1 MFRFFITLFSAITIG
16 YAAYRM
22 KIPGGFMV
30 GAVLGSAVLS
40 ITTGIAYMPGWSKV
54 AAQVTAGAFIGCSIR
69 KSDLA
74 GFRSLLR
81 PILTLLSMMLMLN
94 LTMGYLV
101 YRFSPLDAV
110 TAFMCAVPGG
120 MSDIPIIAAEMGA
133 DAAKVTAVQF
143 LRMVAGIAIFPSVI
157 RAVTRGEPQ
166 PQPQTDPPANT
177 EMCVSNTP
185 RQSVVLTLLVA
196 TAGGLLGRA
205 LGVPAG
211 TLAFA
216 VIASVLFHL
225 TTGRAVLPMWAK
237 RMAQVLSGAYIGSS
251 ISAPDLSEMR
261 QVLVPALLI
270 LAGYAINCFLTG
282 LLLHRG
288 CHFTRREGMLAA
300 TPAGASD
307 MALISADLGV
317 TSPNLVVMQTLRLL
331 AVVIIFPQ
339 VIHFVLLFLH

>member
-1 MFRFFITLFSAITIG
+1 MFRFFITLLLAIAVG
-16 YAAYRM
+16 YAAYRA

-30 GAVLGSAVLS
+30 GAVLGSAALS
-40 ITTGIAYMPGWSKV
+40 ISTGIAYMPGWTKI
-54 AAQVTAGAFIGCSIR
+54 AAQVTAGAFIGCGIS
-69 KSDLA
+69 KNDLA

-81 PILTLLSMMLMLN
+81 PILILLSMMLALN

-101 YRFSPLDAV
+101 YRLSPLDAV

-157 RAVTRGEPQ
+157 RAMTRDEVQ
-166 PQPQTDPPANT
+166 PQPEDASSPAFSPDKT
-177 EMCVSNTP
+177 QKP
-185 RQSVVLTLLVA
+185 RQSFVLTLLVA
-196 TAGGLLGRA
+196 AAGGLFGRA
-205 LGVPAG
+205 LGIPAG

-216 VIASVLFHL
+216 VIASVIFKL
-225 TTGRAVLPMWAK
+225 TTDRAVLPMWAK

-251 ISAPDLSEMR
+251 ISAPDLAEMR

-270 LAGYAINCFLTG
+270 LAGYAINCFVTG
-282 LLLHRG
+282 YLLHRH
-288 CHFTRREGMLAA
+288 CSFTRREGMLAA

-331 AVVIIFPQ
+331 AVVIVFPQ
-339 VIHFVLLFLH
+339 VIHLILLFLH

>member
-1 MFRFFITLFSAITIG
+1 MFRFIITLFIAISVG
-16 YAAYRM
+16 YAAYRV

-40 ITTGIAYMPGWSKV
+40 IFTGVAYMPGWTKI
-54 AAQVTAGAFIGCSIR
+54 AAQVTAGAFIGCGIG

-81 PILTLLSMMLMLN
+81 PILTLLSMMLALN
-94 LTMGYLV
+94 LLMGYLV

-157 RAVTRGEPQ
+157 RAMTRGEPQ
-166 PQPQTDPPANT
+166 PQPADAPVADSALA
-177 EMCVSNTP
+177 ESSKP
-185 RQSVVLTLLVA
+185 RQSFFLTLLVA

-205 LGVPAG
+205 LGIPAG

-216 VIASVLFHL
+216 VIASVLFKL
-225 TTGRAVLPMWAK
+225 TTDRAVLPMWAK

-251 ISAPDLSEMR
+251 ISAPDLIEMR

-270 LAGYAINCFLTG
+270 LAGYAVNCFLTG

-339 VIHFVLLFLH
+339 VIHLVLLLLH

>member
-1 MFRFFITLFSAITIG
+1 MFRFIITLFIAISIG
-16 YAAYRM
+16 YIAYHV

-40 ITTGIAYMPGWSKV
+40 ISTGVAYMPGWTKI
-54 AAQVTAGAFIGCSIR
+54 AAQVTAGAFIGCGIS

-81 PILTLLSMMLMLN
+81 PILTLLSMMLALN
-94 LTMGYLV
+94 LLMGYLV

-157 RAVTRGEPQ
+157 RAMTRGEPQ
-166 PQPQTDPPANT
+166 PQPADASVADSALA
-177 EMCVSNTP
+177 ESSKP
-185 RQSVVLTLLVA
+185 RQSFFLTLLVA

-205 LGVPAG
+205 LGM
-211 TLAFA
+211 AFA
-216 VIASVLFHL
+216 VIASVLFKL
-225 TTGRAVLPMWAK
+225 TTDRAVLPMWAK

-251 ISAPDLSEMR
+251 ISAPDLIEMR

-270 LAGYAINCFLTG
+270 LAGYAVNCFLTG

-339 VIHFVLLFLH
+339 VIHLVLLFLH